1 MSAIGVNTRETNL
14 YYDDTTTASVR
25 TDDAK
30 KVSCFE
36 GYYDSVIDSCDERI
50 EKNKETIKEKNSLW
64 SFAKKAIKAA
74 KNAMHSIL
82 SKCGVSSYKQINDP
96 QMQKEYLS
104 HLNDKSSYRMLQI
117 GASADILHAA
127 IDTGSACSTK
137 MNAINNKAIG
147 ELLAG

>member
-1 MSAIGVNTRETNL
+1 MTTIGVNTKETNQ
-14 YYDDTTTASVR
+14 YYDDTSTTSLR
-25 TDDAK
+25 TVDAK

-50 EKNKETIKEKNSLW
+50 EKNKETIKEKKNLW
-64 SFAKKAIKAA
+64 SWAKNAIKVA

-96 QMQKEYLS
+96 KMQKEYLS
-104 HLNDKSSYRMLQI
+104 HLNNKSSYRMLQI
-117 GASADILHAA
+117 GASADILYAA
-127 IDTGSACSTK
+127 NDTGSACSTK